1 MVRLSLSRYGV
12 DDHECLGNV
21 CVNLR
26 KFISFIGICFLYILN
41 HIWYHWSFCIHI
53 YIYTYIYGISSFYY
67 RNMTTCSTDHPNV
80 VEHLS
85 SMNVMILSILWFAS
99 FCWPKGTNY
108 SHVFDFHSDFNRS
121 YSDRLQVKNCL
132 LAFRNGQ
139 ATYSNWKEQA
149 MQGPWE
155 ERSEQNMMLLSK
167 RNKKWNKYITYIFV
181 YIYML

>member
-1 MVRLSLSRYGV
+1 MSRQCLCESKEINISHWYLFPLYPKSHLVSL
-12 DDHECLGNV
+12 
-21 CVNLR
+21 
-26 KFISFIGICFLYILN
+26 IILYS
-41 HIWYHWSFCIHI
+41 YIHL
-53 YIYTYIYGISSFYY
+53 YLYIYGISSFYY
-67 RNMTTCSTDHPNV
+67 RDMTTCSTDHPNV

-139 ATYSNWKEQA
+139 ATYSN
-149 MQGPWE
+149 
-155 ERSEQNMMLLSK
+155 
-167 RNKKWNKYITYIFV
+167 
-181 YIYML
+181 